1 MALPSIDSL
10 RVARMKPLPTLL
22 PAILLA
28 LAAGLVRAAA
38 PPSPSP
44 GGMELHCPATL
55 AQAPVA
61 DGLPSGW
68 VVHGAPDQLH
78 LQRATFYDGD
88 PVGLGTLAPDTTHRS
103 GLTETSTWSFAP
115 GDSAQV
121 WLGCLYSGATAVVAR
136 PLPGGLHQCT
146 TVLRLTSMG
155 DPSEPLSVRCR

>member
-1 MALPSIDSL
+1 
-10 RVARMKPLPTLL
+10 MKPLPILFVAVL
-22 PAILLA
+22 PA

-38 PPSPSP
+38 PASTNPAA
-44 GGMELHCPATL
+44 MELHCPATL

-68 VVHGAPDQLH
+68 VVHGAPNQLH

-103 GLTETSTWSFAP
+103 GLMETSTWSFAP
-115 GDSAQV
+115 GDSDQV
-121 WLGCLYSGATAVVAR
+121 WLGCLYGGATAVVAR

>member
-1 MALPSIDSL
+1 
-10 RVARMKPLPTLL
+10 MKPVPIHFL
-22 PAILLA
+22 AVFLA

-38 PPSPSP
+38 AASP
-44 GGMELHCPATL
+44 GPAGMELHCPATL

-68 VVHGAPDQLH
+68 VLHAAPDQLQ

-115 GDSAQV
+115 GDSGQV
-121 WLGCLYSGATAVVAR
+121 WLGCLYRGATAVVAR

-155 DPSEPLSVRCR
+155 DPSETLSVRCR